1 MNDEKEVT
9 IYDIARELKLS
20 ASTVS
25 RALKGNPIINYKTR
39 QKVAECS
46 EKLGYR
52 SNAFASNLRRKKTN
66 TIGVIVPRLDS
77 HFLSSCLAGME
88 EVASTNGYNLIITQS
103 HESSKKEAE
112 NAVTMFNNRVDGLIV
127 SLTAENNQPDYFR
140 RFTEKH
146 VPIVYFDRIP
156 AKEDVTCVC
165 ANNFEA
171 AYKATQHLI
180 AKGCRRLLHI
190 TIPSASN
197 VYADRCQGF
206 EAAAKD
212 AGCIASTLFLPA
224 LNMET
229 GRDAANQIGKMSPRP
244 EGIFVANDI
253 AAAGC
258 MLQLEELGIA
268 VPNDILI
275 IGFNNDPICMLVN
288 PPLSSVSYCG
298 RDAGMMAADRLFE
311 MIDNYDFAF
320 QKIII
325 DTSVIER
332 ESSLIKQ

>member
-88 EVASTNGYNLIITQS
+88 EVASANGYNLIIAQS

-156 AKEDVTCVC
+156 GKEDVTCVC
-165 ANNFEA
+165 ANNFDA

-180 AKGCRRLLHI
+180 EKGCRRLLHI
-190 TIPSASN
+190 TISSASN
-197 VYADRCQGF
+197 VYAHRCQGF

-212 AGCIASTLFLPA
+212 AGCIASTLFMPA

-229 GRDAANQIGKMSPRP
+229 GRDAADQIIKMSPRP

-258 MLQLEELGIA
+258 MIQLETHGIA
-268 VPNDILI
+268 VPDDMLI
-275 IGFNNDPICMLVN
+275 IGFNNDPICLLVN
-288 PPLSSVSYCG
+288 PPLSTVSYSG
-298 RDAGMMAADRLFE
+298 RDAGMMAADRLFK
-311 MIDNYDFAF
+311 MLDNEDFIS

-325 DTSVIER
+325 ETSVIER
-332 ESSLIKQ
+332 ESSLIKL